1 MTYANSASFRRA
13 LEDRL
18 RAQSLEAGVPLV
30 RLRKMVVFDRLLAR
44 LMQAQPD
51 AWVLK
56 GGLALQL
63 RLGNQARTT
72 KDMDVLLAAP
82 QDQADDVHQALVRAA
97 LLDLE
102 DWFQF
107 EVERP
112 AAEPLAGPVGGLRFP
127 VRGLLDGRRFET
139 FHVDVGWG
147 DPLIE
152 PAETLT
158 TPPLLAFAGIPP
170 TPVPCYPLTQ
180 QVAEKVH
187 AYTRPRAT
195 GRSSRVKDLVD
206 ILLIAELGE
215 MDGQVL
221 RQALEATFDT
231 RETDDLPGHLPDP
244 PATWRVPFRRLAG
257 ETGLDYETLHD
268 AAEAA
273 RRFLDPVLGSEAL
286 GVWDPEKWSWQPPLT
301 SAAE

>member
-1 MTYANSASFRRA
+1 MTYGSGASFRRA

-18 RAQSLEAGVPLV
+18 RAQSLQTGAPLV
-30 RLRKMVVFDRLLAR
+30 RLRKMVIFDRFLVR
-44 LMQAQPD
+44 LIKDQPN

-72 KDMDVLLAAP
+72 KDIDVLRITP
-82 QDQADDVHQALVRAA
+82 HEDIHQALVHAA
-97 LLDLE
+97 LLDLG

-107 EVERP
+107 EVEQP
-112 AAEPLAGPVGGLRFP
+112 TAEISAEPAGGARFQ
-127 VRGLLDGRRFET
+127 VQGLLDERRFET

-152 PAETLT
+152 PVETLT
-158 TPPLLAFAGIPP
+158 TPALLAFADIPP
-170 TPVPCYPLTQ
+170 TEIPCYPLTQ

-195 GRSSRVKDLVD
+195 GESSRVKDLVD
-206 ILLIAELGE
+206 LLLIAGLRQ

-221 RQALEATFDT
+221 HQAMQATFDT
-231 RETDDLPGHLPDP
+231 RRTHALPLHLPDP
-244 PATWRVPFRRLAG
+244 PSTWVAPFRRLAE
-257 ETGLDYETLHD
+257 ETGLGTRTLTD
-268 AAEAA
+268 AGEAA
-273 RRFLDPVLGSEAL
+273 HRFLDPVLRSEAI
-286 GVWDPEKWSWQPPLT
+286 GMWDPMTWSWQPL
-301 SAAE
+301 

>member
-1 MTYANSASFRRA
+1 
-13 LEDRL
+13 
-18 RAQSLEAGVPLV
+18 
-30 RLRKMVVFDRLLAR
+30 
-44 LMQAQPD
+44 
-51 AWVLK
+51 VLK

-82 QDQADDVHQALVRAA
+82 HDQVDDIHQALVHAA
-97 LLDLE
+97 LLDVG

-112 AAEPLAGPVGGLRFP
+112 TRLPVEPLGGLRFQ
-127 VRGLLDGRRFET
+127 VRGLLDGRRFEI

-147 DPLIE
+147 DPLVE

-170 TPVPCYPLTQ
+170 TAVPCYPLTQ

-195 GRSSRVKDLVD
+195 GSSSRVKDLID

-215 MDGQVL
+215 MDGPLL
-221 RQALEATFDT
+221 RQALEAAFEARTT
-231 RETDDLPGHLPDP
+231 HDLPGSLPDP
-244 PATWRVPFRRLAG
+244 PRGWAAPFRRLAG
-257 ETGLDYETLHD
+257 ETGLDYTTLP
-268 AAEAA
+268 AAIEAA
-273 RRFLDPVLGSEAL
+273 RSFIDPVLCGEAT
-286 GVWDPEKWSWQPPLT
+286 GTWEPSTWSWQPLLT
-301 SAAE
+301 LSDA